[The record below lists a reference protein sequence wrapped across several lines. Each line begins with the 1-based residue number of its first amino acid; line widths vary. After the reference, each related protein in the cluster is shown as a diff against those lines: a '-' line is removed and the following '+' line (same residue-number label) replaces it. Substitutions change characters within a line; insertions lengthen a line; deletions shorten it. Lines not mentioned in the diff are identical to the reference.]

1 MTNSSIAVEPSSI
14 ANFEKSKNDLNN
26 HAEHQNSTLSHA
38 DLKMPPNSRGYV
50 ILGNAL
56 GSGEQLL
63 INQIINKIP
72 PFIKVFICY
81 QNEFLACSSFIRE
94 NYTSPIEQMVSIDEL
109 VSVDGGIINLDWTEP
124 SKLKNLLHE
133 VGIMGADCIVIFA
146 SGSNAGSEVKK
157 QIKLVSH
164 LCQKLFIAVNI
175 HDRESFYS
183 AKRLANDQEISRL
196 SFGCWQ
202 KIELDEGY
210 QHNFKIFSAN
220 EFNEYFAGR

>member
-1 MTNSSIAVEPSSI
+1 MTQEVNAINQSPISEIEQFKKDLINQYEPDDSSVSP
-14 ANFEKSKNDLNN
+14 L
-26 HAEHQNSTLSHA
+26 
-38 DLKMPPNSRGYV
+38 DLKMPSNARGYL

-72 PFIKVFICY
+72 PFLKVFICY

-94 NYTSPIEQMVSIDEL
+94 NYPSPIEQMVSIDEL
-109 VSVDGGIINLDWTEP
+109 VSVAGGIINFDWTEP
-124 SKLKNLLHE
+124 SNLKNLLHE
-133 VGIMGADCIVIFA
+133 VGLMGADCIVIFA

-164 LCQKLFIAVNI
+164 LCQKLFVAVNI

>member
-26 HAEHQNSTLSHA
+26 HVEYHNSTLSHA
-38 DLKMPPNSRGYV
+38 DLKMPPNARGYV

-81 QNEFLACSSFIRE
+81 QNEFLACPSFIRE
-94 NYTSPIEQMVSIDEL
+94 NYPSPIEQMVSIDEL
-109 VSVDGGIINLDWTEP
+109 VNVKGGIINLDWTEP
-124 SKLKNLLHE
+124 SNLKNLLHE
-133 VGIMGADCIVIFA
+133 VGLVGASCIVIFA
-146 SGSNAGSEVKK
+146 SGSNAGSKLKK

-164 LCQKLFIAVNI
+164 LCQKLFVAVNI